1 VATGDLKE
9 VEPTPLEKLREF
21 LETEGMRSKTSP
33 RSFADFERELH
44 ERMMEAERDIVA
56 GEFDDAWALIAATF
70 EVEVTVLANVIAFKP
85 LPAPKKSRVKA
96 SR

>member
-1 VATGDLKE
+1 VATRVATGDLKE

-56 GEFDDAWALIAATF
+56 GEMARLDVDADA
-70 EVEVTVLANVIAFKP
+70 VVIAGKVHRRVR
-85 LPAPKKSRVKA
+85 PATPGRA
-96 SR
+96 MRP